1 MKKLLICLRWSL
13 IGIALLAVVVLSL
26 LPFMI
31 RWQGAVWL
39 EKQGLDANIGYVEI
53 RPMLG
58 TVQVN
63 NVHIQSPGGERLIL
77 DQLLFDIA
85 WNPLFENGLRI
96 EEVSIEGLTLD
107 LAMTPSGLRVGGIP
121 LRNNGAAPDTAGPPL
136 FERLA
141 LDQFQLRD
149 LTFCYLLMNERGE
162 QQANQCAGLNAL
174 RLSDLT
180 MAMGDA
186 PSLSLPGVSLSG
198 LRWFDRLDP
207 LLLAT
212 VESLAVTGLSSPDMA
227 RWQLEKVNLQSLALL
242 PGGTPAVQLNEL
254 VLNGFNLA
262 DDVELNAVSLDAMA
276 VGLALDQT
284 NGLAFAP
291 ALLKRVGQLT
301 PETAS
306 QGAVDASGDANDRQI
321 RLKQL
326 VLRQIDIGADRPLL
340 SAGKLR
346 ISDMRLA
353 GAAVAIDTLTLGYL
367 NLLPG
372 AEEVLALDSLELQG
386 LDMNRDIAIAG
397 LTLGDLQV
405 RLETDSRGAL
415 AFAPTLISQLMP
427 TPEKNDS
434 AVESVEPPSGASA
447 AMGFEMGD
455 LQLGSLAVFA
465 DRELLSLDALGLQQ
479 LKLAGDQVELA
490 RLEVSTVDFLAPAPD
505 TAEVSHYVKIP
516 RLSLDNLAKNS
527 GTFSLG
533 KLQIGDPEIF
543 VHRDADGGL
552 SMLSE
557 LAILLGQDGEMVAGE
572 SEDSA
577 QQPTTENAPPL
588 KLQLA
593 SLTIGEQ
600 GQLRIL
606 DESVSP
612 SLDQRFTGV
621 SLNLKHLNS
630 TRTDTPA
637 EVNLNMALNQFG
649 ALSLAGQV
657 APFGDALST
666 DLEGEI
672 KGIDVRDISGYAKKF
687 IGYHLDQGLVDF
699 DIRVDILEDTIDSVV
714 TVRLHK
720 LQVSPVSKADL
731 EAGASEL
738 GVPLEFALSLLR
750 DKNGMIELKLPVS
763 GNINSPTFSIRHI
776 VNKVMFKVI
785 KETVINYYLPF
796 GLVVKTLV
804 GDSLAGMGFE
814 PVPFEPG
821 TAALDEAGEANLNR
835 LSDMLQKRQQLQ
847 LVFCAPATLQDW
859 AAQFSPDE
867 LASLQSSGENPQL
880 PDITAEQSAGLA
892 ELANQRT
899 VVAKQYLID
908 HGVTPGQIILCTG
921 KFDQRS
927 TLRPEM
933 SITIGQ

>member
-1 MKKLLICLRWSL
+1 MKKLQMFLRWSL
-13 IGIALLAVVVLSL
+13 ISVALLVVVVLSL

-31 RWQGAVWL
+31 RWQGTVWL
-39 EKQGLDANIGYVEI
+39 EQQGLDADIGYVEI

-63 NVHIQSPGGERLIL
+63 NVHIQSPDGERLIL

-85 WNPLFENGLRI
+85 WNPLFENSLYI

-121 LRNNGAAPDTAGPPL
+121 LPTDEAAPDTAGPPL

-149 LTFCYLLMNERGE
+149 LTFCYLPMNERGE
-162 QQANQCAGLNAL
+162 QQANQCAGLDAL
-174 RLSDLT
+174 RLNDLT
-180 MAMGDA
+180 IALGEM
-186 PSLSLPGVSLSG
+186 PSLSLPGVSLRG

-207 LLLAT
+207 LQLAA
-212 VESLAVTGLSSPDMA
+212 VESLSVTGLSSPDMT
-227 RWQLEKVNLQSLALL
+227 RWQLETVNLQSLALL
-242 PGGTPAVQLNEL
+242 PGDTPAVQLNEL
-254 VLNGFNLA
+254 VLTGFNLA
-262 DDVELNAVSLDAMA
+262 EDVELNSVSLDALA

-284 NGLAFAP
+284 NGLTFAS
-291 ALLKRVGQLT
+291 ALLKRVGQLS

-306 QGAVDASGDANDRQI
+306 QGAVDASGEADDRQI
-321 RLKQL
+321 RLKQFA
-326 VLRQIDIGADRPLL
+326 LRQLDIAADRPLL

-346 ISDMRLA
+346 FSDMRLA
-353 GAAVAIDTLTLGYL
+353 GAAVAVDTLTLGYL

-372 AEEVLALDSLELQG
+372 AEEVLALDSLEVRG
-386 LDMNRDIAIAG
+386 LDVNRDVAIAG

-405 RLETDSRGAL
+405 RLETGPQGAL
-415 AFAPTLISQLMP
+415 VFAPALINQLAP
-427 TPEKNDS
+427 TPEKNDGV
-434 AVESVEPPSGASA
+434 AEGIELPAEEPV

-490 RLEVSTVDFLAPAPD
+490 RLEVSTVDFLAPAPG
-505 TAEVSHYVKIP
+505 TAKVSHYVQIP

-527 GTFSLG
+527 GTLSLG

-543 VHRDADGGL
+543 VHRNADGML
-552 SMLSE
+552 SMFSE
-557 LAILLGQDGEMVAGE
+557 LAVLLGQDDEPAAGG
-572 SEDSA
+572 SEDS
-577 QQPTTENAPPL
+577 QPATENAPPL

-600 GQLRIL
+600 GRLHVL

-612 SLDQRFTGV
+612 PLDQHFTDVDVRV
-621 SLNLKHLNS
+621 SHLGGD
-630 TRTDTPA
+630 RPDTSA
-637 EVNLNMALNQFG
+637 DVNLNMALNQFG
-649 ALSLAGQV
+649 ALSLAGQI
-657 APFGDALST
+657 APFGDTIST

-687 IGYHLDQGLVDF
+687 SGYHLDQGLVDV
-699 DIRVDILEDTIDSVV
+699 DMSVDILEDTIDAVV
-714 TVRLHK
+714 TTRFHK

-731 EAGASEL
+731 EAGAAEL

-750 DKNGMIELKLPVS
+750 DKNGMIELKLPIS

-814 PVPFEPG
+814 PVVFAPG
-821 TAALDEAGEANLNR
+821 TAALDDAGEANLNR

-867 LASLQSSGENPQL
+867 LASPQSSEENPPP

-892 ELANQRT
+892 ALANQRT
-899 VVAKQYLID
+899 AAAKQYLID
-908 HGVTPGQIILCTG
+908 RGIDQGQMVLCTG
-921 KFDQRS
+921 KLDQTS

-933 SITIGQ
+933 SITVGQ

>member
-1 MKKLLICLRWSL
+1 
-13 IGIALLAVVVLSL
+13 
-26 LPFMI
+26 
-31 RWQGAVWL
+31 
-39 EKQGLDANIGYVEI
+39 
-53 RPMLG
+53 MLG

-63 NVHIQSPGGERLIL
+63 NVHIQSPDGERLIL

-85 WNPLFENGLRI
+85 WNPLFENSLYI

-121 LRNNGAAPDTAGPPL
+121 LPTDEAAPDTAGPPL

-149 LTFCYLLMNERGE
+149 LTFCYLPMNERGE
-162 QQANQCAGLNAL
+162 QQANQCAGLDAL

-180 MAMGDA
+180 IALGEM
-186 PSLSLPGVSLSG
+186 PSLSLPGVSLRG

-207 LLLAT
+207 LQLAA
-212 VESLAVTGLSSPDMA
+212 VESLSVTGLSSPDMT
-227 RWQLEKVNLQSLALL
+227 RWQLETVNLQSLALL
-242 PGGTPAVQLNEL
+242 PGDTPAVQLNEL
-254 VLNGFNLA
+254 VLTGFNLA
-262 DDVELNAVSLDAMA
+262 EDVELNSVSLDALA

-284 NGLAFAP
+284 NGLTFAP
-291 ALLKRVGQLT
+291 ALLKRVGQLSS
-301 PETAS
+301 ETAS
-306 QGAVDASGDANDRQI
+306 QGAVDASGEADDRH
-321 RLKQL
+321 
-326 VLRQIDIGADRPLL
+326 
-340 SAGKLR
+340 
-346 ISDMRLA
+346 
-353 GAAVAIDTLTLGYL
+353 L

-372 AEEVLALDSLELQG
+372 AEEALALDSLEVRG
-386 LDMNRDIAIAG
+386 LDVNRDVAIAG

-405 RLETDSRGAL
+405 RLETGPQGAL
-415 AFAPTLISQLMP
+415 AFAPTLINQLAL
-427 TPEKNDS
+427 TPEKNDGV
-434 AVESVEPPSGASA
+434 AEGVEPPAEEPV

-479 LKLAGDQVELA
+479 LKLASDQVELA
-490 RLEVSTVDFLAPAPD
+490 RLEVSTVDFLAPAPG
-505 TAEVSHYVKIP
+505 TAKVSHYVQIP

-527 GTFSLG
+527 GTLSLG

-543 VHRDADGGL
+543 VHRNADGML
-552 SMLSE
+552 SMFSE
-557 LAILLGQDGEMVAGE
+557 LAVLLGQDDEPAAGG
-572 SEDSA
+572 SEDS
-577 QQPTTENAPPL
+577 QPATENAPPL

-600 GQLRIL
+600 GRLHVL

-612 SLDQRFTGV
+612 PLDQHFTDVDVRV
-621 SLNLKHLNS
+621 SHLGGD
-630 TRTDTPA
+630 RPDTSA
-637 EVNLNMALNQFG
+637 DVNLNMALNQFG
-649 ALSLAGQV
+649 ALSLAGQI
-657 APFGDALST
+657 APFGDTIST

-687 IGYHLDQGLVDF
+687 SGYHLDQGLVDV
-699 DIRVDILEDTIDSVV
+699 DMSVDILEDTIDAVV
-714 TVRLHK
+714 TTRFHK

-731 EAGASEL
+731 EAGAAEL

-750 DKNGMIELKLPVS
+750 DKNGMIELKLPIS

-814 PVPFEPG
+814 PVVFAPG
-821 TAALDEAGEANLNR
+821 TAALDDAGEANLNR

-867 LASLQSSGENPQL
+867 LASPQSSEENPPP

-892 ELANQRT
+892 ALANQRT
-899 VVAKQYLID
+899 AAAKQYLID
-908 HGVTPGQIILCTG
+908 RGIDQGQMVLCTG
-921 KFDQRS
+921 KLDQTS

-933 SITIGQ
+933 SITVGQ

>member
-13 IGIALLAVVVLSL
+13 IGVALLVVVVLSL

-39 EKQGLDANIGYVEI
+39 EKQGLDADIGYVEI

-85 WNPLFENGLRI
+85 WNPLLENSLHI

-121 LRNNGAAPDTAGPPL
+121 LPTDEAAPDEAGQPL

-149 LTFCYLLMNERGE
+149 LTFCYLLMNEHGKQR
-162 QQANQCAGLNAL
+162 ANQCAGLNAL
-174 RLSDLT
+174 RFNDLA
-180 MAMGDA
+180 MALGET
-186 PSLSLPGVSLSG
+186 PSLSLPGVSLRG

-207 LLLAT
+207 LQLAT
-212 VESLAVTGLSSPDMA
+212 VESLAVTGLSSPDMT

-242 PGGTPAVQLNEL
+242 PGDTPAVQLNEL
-254 VLNGFNLA
+254 ALTGFNLA
-262 DDVELNAVSLDAMA
+262 EDVELNTVSLDALA
-276 VGLALDQT
+276 VGLARDQT

-291 ALLKRVGQLT
+291 ALLERVGQLS

-306 QGAVDASGDANDRQI
+306 QGAVDANGEAEDRQI
-321 RLKQL
+321 RLKQFA
-326 VLRQIDIGADRPLL
+326 LRQLDIGTERPLL

-346 ISDMRLA
+346 FSDMRLA
-353 GAAVAIDTLTLGYL
+353 GTAVAVDTLTLGHL
-367 NLLPG
+367 NLLSG
-372 AEEVLALDSLELQG
+372 AEEALALDSLDMRG
-386 LDMNRDIAIAG
+386 LDVNRDVAIAG

-405 RLETDSRGAL
+405 RLETDSQGAL
-415 AFAPTLISQLMP
+415 VFAPTLINQLAS
-427 TPEKNDS
+427 TPEKNDGV
-434 AVESVEPPSGASA
+434 AEGIEPPAEEPV

-479 LKLAGDQVELA
+479 LKLAGDQIELA
-490 RLEVSTVDFLAPAPD
+490 RLEVSTVDFLAPAPGA
-505 TAEVSHYVKIP
+505 AEVSHYVKIP
-516 RLSLDNLAKNS
+516 RLSLDELAKKS

-621 SLNLKHLNS
+621 NLNLKHLDS

-657 APFGDALST
+657 APFGDALSS

-687 IGYHLDQGLVDF
+687 IGYHLDQGLVDV
-699 DIRVDILEDTIDSVV
+699 DTSVDILEDTIDSVV

-731 EAGASEL
+731 EAGAAEL

-750 DKNGMIELKLPVS
+750 DKNGMIELKLPIS

-814 PVPFEPG
+814 PVVFEPG
-821 TAALDEAGEANLNR
+821 TAALDDTGEANLNR

-867 LASLQSSGENPQL
+867 LANLQSSVENPQL
-880 PDITAEQSAGLA
+880 PDITVEQSAELA
-892 ELANQRT
+892 ALANQRT

-927 TLRPEM
+927 TLRAEM